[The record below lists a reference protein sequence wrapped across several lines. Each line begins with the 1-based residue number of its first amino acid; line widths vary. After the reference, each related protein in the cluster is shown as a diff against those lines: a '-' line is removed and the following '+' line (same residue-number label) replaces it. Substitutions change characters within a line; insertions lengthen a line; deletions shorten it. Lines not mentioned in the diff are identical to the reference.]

1 MDSLRFVPW
10 EETILADDVAEITED
25 LTALQAFLEELP
37 NKLIHFGIKF
47 LLALFFLFVGGKL
60 ISLVRKILKTSLKK
74 ANAEKGVIQFLDSL
88 VKVIL
93 YVVLCAAI
101 ASYFG
106 LETTSL
112 IAVLGSAGVTFA
124 LALQGSLSNFTGGV
138 LILLLKPFRVGDY
151 IREDNKGNEGTVT
164 EIQLFYTKLR
174 TIDDKVV
181 VLPNGTLANT
191 SLVNISERPI
201 RKLIFTV
208 GISYNSDIPKA
219 KECIRSVL
227 DKSEYVHHDL
237 EYQIYVDGLDDSQ
250 VTIGIRCMVDG
261 ENYFPAKWELLE
273 NIRENLEENGVEIP
287 FPQLDVHMKEDLK

>member
-1 MDSLRFVPW
+1 MSGFDFLPW
-10 EETILADDVAEITED
+10 EETILADDVAEITEN
-25 LTALQAFLEELP
+25 LNALQAFLQELP
-37 NKLIHFGIKF
+37 DKLIHFGIKF
-47 LLALFFLFVGGKL
+47 LLALLFLFVGAKL

-88 VKVIL
+88 VKVTL
-93 YVVLCAAI
+93 YVVLFAAI

-112 IAVLGSAGVTFA
+112 IALLGSAGVTFA

-151 IREDNKGNEGTVT
+151 IKEDNKGNEGTVT

-181 VLPNGTLANT
+181 ILPNGTLANT
-191 SLVNISERPI
+191 SLINISESPI

-208 GISYNSDIPKA
+208 GISYNSDIPRA
-219 KECIRSVL
+219 KECIRNVL
-227 DKSEYVHHDL
+227 DKSEYVHHDM
-237 EYQIYVDGLDDSQ
+237 EYQIYVDGLDDCQ
-250 VTIGIRCMVDG
+250 VTMGIRCMVDS

-273 NIRENLEENGVEIP
+273 NIREKLEENGVEIP
-287 FPQLDVHMKEDLK
+287 FPQLDVHMKES